1 MKTLS
6 ITLLLVAGMFATGA
20 MAATAPLQ
28 LNQIRAQQQ
37 EIRSDVI
44 AGTGRYKDMPAN
56 TKTELLSKQDQLLKM
71 IGDKQDPN
79 ELSKDQR
86 LEAFNTLEWIE
97 ATINKSDDERMV
109 CSRERA
115 TGSLRVTTVCKTKRQ
130 INEDHERARRQMEG
144 STPIDI

>member
-6 ITLLLVAGMFATGA
+6 ITLLLMAGMFATGA

-144 STPIDI
+144 SAPIDI